1 MGKIYA
7 IGETTYDILFR
18 DGKPTGAVVGGSVL
32 NTTVTLSRLGL
43 PVTFISRMGNDHVG
57 DLSIKFLRENNV
69 NCENIIRFEGN
80 SRLALAFIDE
90 NNNADY
96 QFYKGN
102 QAPSLRFPKIEAD
115 DIITFGSTN
124 AIRNE
129 GRNSLLLFLNH
140 AHDKKVLTFYDPN
153 IREADPFKM
162 AEVRKK
168 VEENFYLTK
177 VVKGSTVDFFRLYDT
192 KNPDD
197 IFSKVREF
205 GVKVLIV
212 TAGANP
218 ASLRTRN
225 LSASF
230 PSPEVKAIS
239 TIGAGDN
246 FTAGIIAGISKFGFG
261 ATTLSDIDLA
271 TWKKIIGLA
280 NTLAGEVCKSELNYI
295 SKEFAE
301 KILIPV

>member
-18 DGKPTGAVVGGSVL
+18 EGRPTGAVVGGSVL

-57 DLSIKFLRENNV
+57 DLSIKFLKENNV

-102 QAPSLRFPKIEAD
+102 QAPPLRFPEIEAD

-124 AIRNE
+124 AIRDE
-129 GRNSLLLFLNH
+129 GRNSLLLFLNQ

-168 VEENFYLTK
+168 VEENLYLTK

-192 KNPDD
+192 KNPDE
-197 IFSKVREF
+197 IFSKVRKF
-205 GVKVLIV
+205 GVEVLIV
-212 TAGANP
+212 TAGASP
-218 ASLRTRN
+218 ASIRTKTI
-225 LSASF
+225 SASF
-230 PSPEVKAIS
+230 PSPKIEAIS

-246 FTAGIIAGISKFGFG
+246 FTAGIIAGISKNGFRTG
-261 ATTLSDIDLA
+261 NLSDIELT
-271 TWKKIIGLA
+271 TWGKIIELA
-280 NTLAGEVCKSELNYI
+280 NALASEVCKSELNYI